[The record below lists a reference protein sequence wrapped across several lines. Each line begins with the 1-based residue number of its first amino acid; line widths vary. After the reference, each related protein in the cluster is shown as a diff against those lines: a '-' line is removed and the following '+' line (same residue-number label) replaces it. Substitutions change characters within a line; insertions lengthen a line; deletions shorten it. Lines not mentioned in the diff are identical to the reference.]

1 MKTISFFQLV
11 LRLPYRWSL
20 LLLLAGPARAQFS
33 STASTTQFI
42 CNASGVQFGVKA
54 FADGAGGAHSVWI
67 DKCAG
72 NNSGPGPALYAQH
85 LNAAG
90 VSQLGPNGLRLF
102 QTGSRDI
109 FGMRAI
115 PWNNGLLVAW
125 IQGGFSVGGDTLR
138 CQYYSTAGVPQ
149 WATPTV
155 VATRDATVIS
165 VADTGF
171 NIIPTSTGATITYSQ
186 GIIYTGGTNFS

>member
-1 MKTISFFQLV
+1 M
-11 LRLPYRWSL
+11 
-20 LLLLAGPARAQFS
+20 
-33 STASTTQFI
+33 
-42 CNASGVQFGVKA
+42 
-54 FADGAGGAHSVWI
+54 
-67 DKCAG
+67 
-72 NNSGPGPALYAQH
+72 
-85 LNAAG
+85 
-90 VSQLGPNGLRLF
+90 
-102 QTGSRDI
+102 
-109 FGMRAI
+109 
-115 PWNNGLLVAW
+115 
-125 IQGGFSVGGDTLR
+125 GGDTLR